1 MKYEPLTIEPKLEGE
16 LKGRANTV
24 CPKCYGRG
32 YTGIAMITG
41 QKEPKAVECRCI
53 KGKEE
58 NTPEPIGPGYIKLAE
73 PRRSFMKGLFKT
85 NGR

>member
-1 MKYEPLTIEPKLEGE
+1 MKYEPLTIEPKLEAE
-16 LKGRANTV
+16 LKGRASTA

-41 QKEPKAVECRCI
+41 QKEPKAIECRCL
-53 KGKEE
+53 KGKTTEA
-58 NTPEPIGPGYIKLAE
+58 IGIPTGSVKQVE